1 MKWWQP
7 SPPSSEIKP
16 VPWLS
21 PAVIQHL
28 ENLVQ
33 PDWEVIEHGSGGSTL
48 WFAARCK
55 RVLACE
61 SNQDWQKIVKDQAGE
76 NVLILGRGVPTNVE
90 PFDLLLI
97 DGEPVEDRRGWIWAA
112 SNLVKPG
119 GWVVLDNANRPEYA
133 KERQHLQAYAA
144 EFQTFDG
151 NEGGTR
157 YLVTEFY
164 RMPEASAD
172 VIIGTDKEVFLQTAE
187 VELFNA
193 KPKKGSKRARRS
205 KS

>member
-33 PDWEVIEHGSGGSTL
+33 PDWDIIEHGSGGSTL
-48 WFAARCK
+48 WFAARVK
-55 RVLACE
+55 SVKSVERDA
-61 SNQDWQKIVKDQAGE
+61 DWRAIVQSKAPE
-76 NVLILGRGVPTNVE
+76 NVKVYGETYPAD
-90 PFDLLLI
+90 FSDCDMLLI
-97 DGEPVEDRRGWIWAA
+97 DGEPVELRADWIRSAPQI
-112 SNLVKPG
+112 VRPG

-133 KERQHLQAYAA
+133 KERLHLQAYAA

-151 NEGGTR
+151 NEGGTK
-157 YLVTEFY
+157 YLVTEFF
-164 RMPEASAD
+164 RMPEA
-172 VIIGTDKEVFLQTAE
+172 VIEQ
-187 VELFNA
+187 
-193 KPKKGSKRARRS
+193 PKKETKRARRS

>member
-7 SPPSSEIKP
+7 SPSSEIKP

-33 PDWEVIEHGSGGSTL
+33 PDWTILEHGSGGSTL

-55 RVLACE
+55 FVAAYENNLDWYAIMQDHLKGK
-61 SNQDWQKIVKDQAGE
+61 SNHS
-76 NVLILGRGVPTNVE
+76 LSPLGSRPPTGAAE
-90 PFDLLLI
+90 YIDFDLLLI
-97 DGEPVEDRRGWIWAA
+97 DGEPVEDRCKWIAA
-112 SNLVKPG
+112 APQLVKPG

-151 NEGGTR
+151 NEGGTK

-164 RMPEASAD
+164 RMPEA
-172 VIIGTDKEVFLQTAE
+172 VIEPMKKET
-187 VELFNA
+187 
-193 KPKKGSKRARRS
+193 KRARRS

>member
-28 ENLVQ
+28 DNLVQ
-33 PDWEVIEHGSGGSTL
+33 PDWDIIEHGSGGSTL

-55 RVLACE
+55 SVTAFE
-61 SNQDWQKIVKDQAGE
+61 HNPDWQMIVKGQAPE
-76 NVLILGRGVPTNVE
+76 NATIYSRNDATSLTFNS
-90 PFDLLLI
+90 FDLCLI
-97 DGEPVEDRRGWIWAA
+97 DGEPVEDRRRWIEDAVQ
-112 SNLVKPG
+112 LVRPG

-151 NEGGTR
+151 NEGGTK
-157 YLVTEFY
+157 YLVTEFF
-164 RMPEASAD
+164 RMPE
-172 VIIGTDKEVFLQTAE
+172 VVTEQ
-187 VELFNA
+187 
-193 KPKKGSKRARRS
+193 PKKETKRARRS